1 VLGEVLQA
9 AGAITAPQLEHAL
22 AEQRVTGAL
31 LGETLVA
38 LTFITEETLASALAQ
53 QAGVPFMTLTNEQ
66 PDPAALALVP
76 EPFARKHTLA
86 PLEVKGAVLRIAQ
99 ANPFDVV
106 ALDDLRRLT
115 SHRVAA
121 TCAPAGQV
129 RDLLD
134 RCYGRRGRGGV
145 LSRPF
150 AEPAVVSA
158 AQAAEATQLLDR
170 LVGDAVANQATE
182 LHFEPGGEF
191 AAVRY
196 RIDGVLVP
204 GDAVPTPRFVSFRS
218 HIKALSGLDVTDTRA
233 AQYGRTSH
241 VVNGRRIDLLVNTIP
256 GLSGETMA
264 IRLLDKG
271 KTPRRLPELGLSRRD
286 LRVVR
291 GLLDRP
297 QGLAIVSGPEASG
310 TSTTLYAMLAHVA
323 GESRNVVTLENPIE
337 CQVSGIRQTQIRPQA
352 GFTYA
357 TAMRFVLRENPDV
370 LMIGE
375 MPDSDTADMAM
386 KAALSGVLVL
396 TTFRTADAAS
406 AVLRLADLG
415 LDSYAVASG
424 LLGVI
429 GQRLIRLICRE
440 CTERVSYGDEM
451 VEQFGLTPD
460 PDLVFQRGR
469 GCVHCRGTG
478 YRGRM
483 GAFETLVVDAAMQV
497 LIRSHADAMQL
508 TAASVDVGMKTLR
521 DDALAKAIL
530 QQTTLE
536 EVLRIAGIGKKE
548 SGIGH

>member
-1 VLGEVLQA
+1 MLGEVLLA

-31 LGETLVA
+31 LGETLLA
-38 LTFITEETLASALAQ
+38 LTFITEDTLASALAQ

-86 PLEVKGAVLRIAQ
+86 PLEVKGAVLRIVQ

-134 RCYGRRGRGGV
+134 RCYGRRGRGV
-145 LSRPF
+145 FSRPF
-150 AEPAVVSA
+150 SEPAVVSVA
-158 AQAAEATQLLDR
+158 HATEGPQLLDR
-170 LVGDAVANQATE
+170 LVGDAVANQATD
-182 LHFEPGGEF
+182 LHFEPGEES

-204 GDAVPTPRFVSFRS
+204 GDAVPTPRYLWFRS
-218 HIKALSGLDVTDTRA
+218 HIKALSGLDVSDTRV
-233 AQYGRTSH
+233 AQHGRTSH
-241 VVNGRRIDLLVNTIP
+241 VVNGRRIDLLVNTVP
-256 GLSGETMA
+256 RLSGETLA

-271 KTPRRLPELGLSRRD
+271 KEPRRLPELGLSRRD

-291 GLLDRP
+291 ELLERP
-297 QGLAIVSGPEASG
+297 QGLAIVTGPEASG

-370 LMIGE
+370 LMLGE
-375 MPDSDTADMAM
+375 MPDTDTADMAM
-386 KAALSGVLVL
+386 KAAMSGVLVL

-406 AVLRLADLG
+406 AVLRLTDLG

-440 CTERVSYGDEM
+440 CTERVSYGDHM
-451 VEQFGLTPD
+451 VEQVGLTPD

-469 GCVHCRGTG
+469 GCAHCRGTG
-478 YRGRM
+478 YRGRT
-483 GAFETLVVDAAMQV
+483 GAFETLAVDAATQV
-497 LIRSHADAMQL
+497 LIRSRADAVQL
-508 TAASVDVGMKTLR
+508 TAASVDAGMKTLG

-536 EVLRIAGIGKKE
+536 EVLRIAGIRKRE

>member
-1 VLGEVLQA
+1 MLGEVLLA

-31 LGETLVA
+31 LGETLLA
-38 LTFITEETLASALAQ
+38 LTFITEATLASALAQ
-53 QAGVPFMTLTNEQ
+53 QAGVPFMTLTHEL
-66 PDPAALALVP
+66 PDPIALALVP

-86 PLEVKGAVLRIAQ
+86 PLEVKGAVLRIVQ
-99 ANPFDVV
+99 ANPFDVI

-145 LSRPF
+145 FARPF
-150 AEPAVVSA
+150 AEPAVVSV
-158 AQAAEATQLLDR
+158 AQTTEGTQLLDR
-170 LVGDAVANQATE
+170 LVGEAVANQATD
-182 LHFEPGGEF
+182 LHVEPSEES

-196 RIDGVLVP
+196 RIDGVFVP
-204 GDAVPTPRFVSFRS
+204 GDAVPTPSYMSFRS
-218 HIKALSGLDVTDTRA
+218 HIKALSGLDVNDTRA

-256 GLSGETMA
+256 GTSGEMIA
-264 IRLLDKG
+264 IRLLEKG
-271 KTPRRLPELGLSRRD
+271 REPRRLPELGLSRRD
-286 LRVVR
+286 LSVVSE
-291 GLLDRP
+291 LLERP
-297 QGLAIVSGPEASG
+297 QGLAIVTGPEASG
-310 TSTTLYAMLAHVA
+310 TSTTLYAMLAHVG
-323 GESRNVVTLENPIE
+323 GESRNVVTLENPVE
-337 CQVSGIRQTQIRPQA
+337 CHVSGIRQTQIRPQA

-357 TAMRFVLRENPDV
+357 TAMRSVLRENPAV
-370 LMIGE
+370 LMLGE

-386 KAALSGVLVL
+386 KAATSGILVL
-396 TTFRTADAAS
+396 TTLRTADAAS
-406 AVLRLADLG
+406 AVLRLTDLG

-451 VEQFGLTPD
+451 VGQVGLTPD

-469 GCVHCRGTG
+469 GCAHCRGTG
-478 YRGRM
+478 YRGRT

-497 LIRSHADAMQL
+497 LIRSRGDTTQL
-508 TAASVDVGMKTLR
+508 TAAAVDAGMKTLM

-536 EVLRIAGIGKKE
+536 EVLRVAGIGTKE